1 MLTGQD
7 SQQAQNSTIQHN
19 YNGSLTTEDLHRS
32 KNFWGQG
39 DGLVEKALAKQ
50 HLKTQVPSQKLT

>member
-19 YNGSLTTEDLHRS
+19 YNGSLTTEDLHRL

-39 DGLVEKALAKQ
+39 DGLVEKALPKQ
-50 HLKTQVPSQKLT
+50 NLKTQVPSQKLT